1 MTTMNNVLL
10 IVTKEGMGSAPE
22 ELQTVLAINFFRN
35 LVNENQTP
43 ETIFFYADGVK
54 LNVKGSVIEDSL
66 EELEKRGSK
75 ILTCTTCLNFFK
87 LKDQLSSGS
96 TATMKD
102 LIHATAQAD
111 KVISI

>member
-1 MTTMNNVLL
+1 MKNMLL
-10 IVTKEGMGSAPE
+10 IVTKEGMGSGPE

-35 LVNENQTP
+35 LVSDNQTP
-43 ETIFFYADGVK
+43 ETIFFYADGIK

-87 LKDQLSSGS
+87 LKDEMSLGYV
-96 TATMKD
+96 AGMND
-102 LIHATAQAD
+102 LVHAIAKAD
-111 KVISI
+111 KVVSI

>member
-1 MTTMNNVLL
+1 MMKKMLL
-10 IVTKEGMGSAPE
+10 IVTKEGLGSGPE

-35 LVNENQTP
+35 LVSENQTP
-43 ETIFFYADGVK
+43 GTIFFYAEGIK

-75 ILTCTTCLNFFK
+75 MLTCTTCLNFFK
-87 LKDQLSSGS
+87 LKEELSFGS
-96 TATMKD
+96 VAGMND
-102 LIHATAQAD
+102 LVKAIAAVD